1 MLYEKLKS
9 DLTEAMKGRREFEV
23 GLLRM
28 VLAALHNRAL
38 EKRAKSGAEAPITE
52 EEVAEVLR
60 KEAKKRREAAAL
72 FTAGGRDDLKD
83 KEIKEAEMI
92 ESYLPKA
99 MDAAEL
105 EAIVKK
111 IVATGAKDFGQAMR
125 EVIKAAGGRADG
137 KTAGDMVK
145 KFLSQ
150 G

>member
-9 DLTEAMKGRREFEV
+9 DLTTAMKGRREFDV

-28 VLAALHNRAL
+28 ALSVLHNRAL
-38 EKRAKSGAEAPITE
+38 EKRAKIGAESPLTE
-52 EEVAEVLR
+52 EEVAETLR

-72 FTAGGRDDLKD
+72 FAAGGRNDLKD
-83 KEIKEAEMI
+83 KETKEAEMI

-111 IVATGAKDFGQAMR
+111 VIAAGAKDFGQAMK
-125 EVIKAAGGRADG
+125 EVMKEAGGRADG
-137 KTAGDMVK
+137 KAAGEMVK
-145 KFLSQ
+145 KLLS
-150 G
+150 